1 MVKIKLR
8 RLGAPKKPCYRI
20 VVADSHSSRNGAFI
34 SIIGTYDPLTDPET
48 VKIEEGPALDWLK
61 KGAQPTLTV
70 ARLFKKAGIMDKFK
84 AAKETK

>member
-20 VVADSHSSRNGAFI
+20 VVADSRTSRNGAVI
-34 SIIGTYDPLTDPET
+34 SIIGRYDPLTNPET
-48 VKIEEGPALDWLK
+48 VVIEEGQAIDWLK
-61 KGAQPTLTV
+61 KGAQPTATV
-70 ARLFKKAGIMDKFK
+70 ARLLTKTGVMDKLK